1 MGSGIPL
8 MFLLWIGMIVYAHS
22 SDELTLEIDITPP
35 EGTFTLI
42 CSSNSNESMTHT
54 TWYRDGAI
62 VLNSRKIENIE
73 HCDNDKP
80 SSIPGGSN
88 YTDIYYDKY
97 ISGRVSVNC
106 TYYQHNLT
114 LTTELTVHD
123 GSVWR
128 CEDSR
133 NRGSNNLTLDFPET
147 SRTDKT
153 LPSRPSTVQQLPFTS
168 TQILEDSTQDF
179 SETSRTDQ
187 TLPSRPSTVQQL
199 PFTSTQIPEGSTQD
213 FSETSRTDQTL
224 PSRPSTV
231 QQLPFTSTQIPE
243 GSTQDFPETS
253 RTDKTLP
260 SRPSTVQQL
269 PLTSTQIPEGSTQG
283 TTSTS
288 TVKSAN
294 STIFITTSTT
304 STTSTTTLTA
314 STTFTKSYT
323 PAVSQASVPV
333 YLIIGLVAALL
344 VVLSII
350 FVLVVCNNRIARV
363 ARRYIVTRKR
373 PQIQELSSNEKANK
387 GRRMSD
393 INPAKKSDF
402 VRSVLGSNVDP

>member
-1 MGSGIPL
+1 MRSGIPL

-22 SDELTLEIDITPP
+22 SVADELTLEIDITPP
-35 EGTFTLI
+35 EDNFTLI
-42 CSSNSNESMTHT
+42 CSSNSNESMAHT

-62 VLNSRKIENIE
+62 VLNSRKIENNE
-73 HCDNDKP
+73 HCDKDKP
-80 SSIPGGSN
+80 SSIPGERN
-88 YTDIYYDKY
+88 YTDSYYDKY
-97 ISGRVSVNC
+97 ISGRVSVSC

-147 SRTDKT
+147 SRTD
-153 LPSRPSTVQQLPFTS
+153 
-168 TQILEDSTQDF
+168 
-179 SETSRTDQ
+179 
-187 TLPSRPSTVQQL
+187 
-199 PFTSTQIPEGSTQD
+199 
-213 FSETSRTDQTL
+213 QTL

-253 RTDKTLP
+253 RTDQTLP

-269 PLTSTQIPEGSTQG
+269 PFTSTQIPEGSTQ
-283 TTSTS
+283 
-288 TVKSAN
+288 VKSAN
-294 STIFITTSTT
+294 STISITSSTTSTT
-304 STTSTTTLTA
+304 SPTSTTTLTA
-314 STTFTKSYT
+314 FTTFTKSNT

-344 VVLSII
+344 VVLIII
-350 FVLVVCNNRIARV
+350 FVLVVCRNRIARV

-373 PQIQELSSNEKANK
+373 PQVQELRKNEKANK

-393 INPAKKSDF
+393 INPNKKSDF